1 MAWVASLGCSVRA
14 RQLEPVAEW
23 QRASRLIKHVLF
35 PRGTDAIG
43 YPLPFPEAQP
53 YKPSPLYGALM
64 GLNRVFQVRD
74 GRSGYSGVATQTPLS
89 FSLTLTLALALASSL
104 YYCLIQDVFKA
115 NPSFK
120 TWILKIQTG
129 PE

>member
-1 MAWVASLGCSVRA
+1 MAEC
-14 RQLEPVAEW
+14 

-53 YKPSPLYGALM
+53 YKPSPLYGALT
-64 GLNRVFQVRD
+64 GLNRVLQVRD
-74 GRSGYSGVATQTPLS
+74 GRSGSSGAATQTPLS

-104 YYCLIQDVFKA
+104 YYRLIQDVFKA

>member
-1 MAWVASLGCSVRA
+1 M
-14 RQLEPVAEW
+14 AEW

-53 YKPSPLYGALM
+53 YKPSPLYGALS
-64 GLNRVFQVRD
+64 GLNRLLQVRD
-74 GRSGYSGVATQTPLS
+74 GRKRLEWGGETQTPLS

-104 YYCLIQDVFKA
+104 YMYYRLIQDVFKA

-120 TWILKIQTG
+120 TWWLKSTTFN
-129 PE
+129 P